1 MKDMIVFLWCGLMLA
16 MVGCASTP
24 TAKLAGGNDTQQAVT
39 EVTQMLEKANQD
51 QVDLLAH
58 SQYEDGKRYMEKA
71 QTALAGG
78 YKPEIILENASIA
91 KAYFLEANKAAN
103 KRRSYSIRLL
113 GARQSALDAGLL
125 ASAEL
130 IEGLEE
136 VDDDL
141 RDDSDLFSTPLK
153 PTEFSQFQKQY
164 LDLEIK
170 AVQYRELNDVD
181 VRIRKAEEQ
190 DADDLAP
197 KTLNTALLDYAD
209 ARNIIEL
216 SPRNPE
222 NYRDGVNKATYS
234 SVLLED
240 VMEVI
245 LNAEGTPESVALQIV
260 NQNRKLSS
268 LSEKAGKLE
277 ANLKSTQ
284 TSLIEKSSALLE
296 SEKALMRK
304 DVTLE
309 QQEQQLRQASTQVR
323 FQRAMDLAREQ
334 FLESEA
340 LVYQQGANLVFR
352 LKKINFRS
360 GSSTVPE
367 GSKSLLREVNTII
380 AQLQAENVVVQGHT
394 DSVGSD
400 KLNKDLSTRRANSV
414 AKFLNSLRGGYPIS
428 YIGYGEAQPIA
439 SNDTAAGRAI
449 NRRVDLIVS
458 ARK

>member
-1 MKDMIVFLWCGLMLA
+1 MKNSIVFLCCGLLLA
-16 MVGCASTP
+16 LVGCASTP
-24 TAKLAGGNDTQQAVT
+24 TAELAGGDDTQQAVT
-39 EVTQMLEKANQD
+39 EVTQLMEKANQD

-58 SQYEDGKRYMEKA
+58 EQYQDGKRYLEKA
-71 QTALAGG
+71 RTALAGE
-78 YKPEIILENASIA
+78 YKSEITLENASIA
-91 KAYFLEANKAAN
+91 KAYFIEADKAAN
-103 KRRSYSIRLL
+103 QRRSYSSRLL
-113 GARQSALDAGLL
+113 TARQSALDAGLL
-125 ASAEL
+125 NSAEL
-130 IEGLEE
+130 VEGLED

-141 RDDSDLFSTPLK
+141 RDESNLFTAPLK
-153 PTEFSQFQKQY
+153 PAEFSDFQKQY

-181 VRIRKAEEQ
+181 ARISKAE
-190 DADDLAP
+190 DRNADDLAP
-197 KTLNTALLDYAD
+197 RTLNTALLDYED

-222 NYRDGVNKATYS
+222 NYRDGVNKAIYS
-234 SVLLED
+234 SVLLAD

-245 LNAEGTPESVALQIV
+245 LNAEGTPEPVALQIV

-284 TSLIEKSSALLE
+284 SSLIEKSSALLE
-296 SEKALMRK
+296 KEKMLMRK
-304 DVTLE
+304 DMTLE
-309 QQEQQLRQASTQVR
+309 QQQQELRQASTQVR
-323 FQRAMDLAREQ
+323 FQRAMDIAREQ

-340 LVYQQGANLVFR
+340 LVYQQGADLVFR
-352 LKKINFRS
+352 LKRINFRS

-367 GSKSLLREVNTII
+367 ASKSMLREVNAII

-449 NRRVDLIVS
+449 NRRVDLVVS